1 MDVTFHRLIPRDL
14 KRAIDYYESE
24 GGSALGDRFFVAADQ
39 CVQMICTNPTGHHFS
54 EGGYRRTALAT
65 FPYHFLYEIDS
76 FGIWIAILRHDRRH
90 PSYGL
95 NRKGRS

>member
-1 MDVTFHRLIPRDL
+1 MEVTFHRLIPRDL
-14 KRAIDYYESE
+14 KRAIDYYE
-24 GGSALGDRFFVAADQ
+24 
-39 CVQMICTNPTGHHFS
+39 S